1 MEKVYINLKMMRVKS
16 KFSMAEMAEKLDIN
30 QSSYFQLEKGETKL
44 TIERLYEI
52 ASIFKVSVLD
62 LLGEE
67 SKSPDNPEVEKLKKE
82 IADLKFNMRDLED
95 YNRLLKNEVEEY
107 ESLIF
112 DNNMEI
118 SGEKLFVSVFIIGE
132 FQNLME
138 LFLEK
143 NKDGENG
150 YTDYTA
156 SRINEKFN
164 QLISS
169 DEMLPLVNLIYN
181 NNKLLKSAITQEDGR
196 IDVALF
202 RKEYNELLKNYRD
215 ESKT

>member
-16 KFSMAEMAEKLDIN
+16 KFSMAEMADKLDIN

-52 ASIFKVSVLD
+52 AGIFKVSVFE
-62 LLGEE
+62 LLGEVGN
-67 SKSPDNPEVEKLKKE
+67 SIDNAEVEKLRKE
-82 IADLKFNMRDLED
+82 NADLKSRIGGLED
-95 YNRLLKNEVEEY
+95 YNRLLRNEIEEY

-112 DNNMEI
+112 DSNMEI
-118 SGEKLFVSVFIIGE
+118 SGENLFMSVFIIGE
-132 FQNLME
+132 FQNLMG

-143 NKDGENG
+143 DKDGEKG
-150 YTDYTA
+150 YTDYT
-156 SRINEKFN
+156 SRRINEKFY

-169 DEMLPLVNLIYN
+169 DETLPLVNLIYN

-196 IDVALF
+196 IDIILF
-202 RKEYNELLKNYRD
+202 RKEYNELLKNYKD
-215 ESKT
+215 GNKT